1 MLFPLLFPLPLFFPP
16 LAPPP
21 RSLDGVVVPLPFS
34 PFLFGRPE
42 EELLRL
48 IPTVGV
54 VVDDAALSLEVV
66 EEAGPNRRS
75 RASA

>member
-16 LAPPP
+16 LAPP
-21 RSLDGVVVPLPFS
+21 RSLDDIAVPIPFS
-34 PFLFGRPE
+34 PFLLGRPE

-54 VVDDAALSLEVV
+54 VVDDEVLSLEAV